1 MAREKLDPAALA
13 EALASLDGWNGDA
26 DGKSIEKSFEFR
38 NFSEAFAFMT
48 RCALAAEKMD
58 HHPDWSN
65 SYKTVTVSLSTHD
78 RGGVTE
84 LDVELARKMNRFAGA
99 ARSGGL

>member
-1 MAREKLDPAALA
+1 MSREKLSPQAVD
-13 EALASLDGWNGDA
+13 EALKELDGWNVA
-26 DGKSIEKSFEFR
+26 DGGAAIARTFDFR

-48 RCALAAEKMD
+48 RAALAAEKMD

-65 SYKTVTVSLSTHD
+65 VYKTVEVKLSTHD

-84 LDVELARKMNRFAGA
+84 LYVKLARQMNRFAGN
-99 ARSGGL
+99 G

>member
-1 MAREKLDPAALA
+1 MARDKLSDDALA
-13 EALASLDGWNGDA
+13 DVIAGLDGWTVAEDTNA
-26 DGKSIEKSFEFR
+26 IRRTFEFR

-48 RCALAAEKMD
+48 RVALAAEKMD

-65 SYKTVTVSLSTHD
+65 VYKTVVVTLSTHD

-84 LDVELARKMNRFAGA
+84 LDIDLARKMNRLA
-99 ARSGGL
+99 APA

>member
-1 MAREKLDPAALA
+1 MARDRLDEGKLK
-13 EALASLDGWNGDA
+13 EALAGLAGWTSAKDGA
-26 DGKSIEKSFEFR
+26 SIAKTFEFK

-48 RCALAAEKMD
+48 RSALAAEKMD

-65 SYKTVTVSLSTHD
+65 VYKTVNVTLSTHD

-84 LDVELARKMNRFAGA
+84 LDIDLARRMNKYAPG
-99 ARSGGL
+99 

>member
-1 MAREKLDPAALA
+1 MAREKLDMAALDK
-13 EALASLDGWNGDA
+13 ALGALDGWSAAA
-26 DGKSIEKSFEFR
+26 DGASIGKTFEFR

-48 RCALAAEKMD
+48 RAALAAEKMD

-65 SYKTVTVSLSTHD
+65 VYKTVQVTLNTHD

-84 LDVELARKMNRFAGA
+84 LDIELARRMNKYA
-99 ARSGGL
+99 AAFG